1 MKPLPTLTF
10 SQYLAGGKQKQAFL
24 KTLRETSKEVGFFYL
39 DDHGLDT
46 SIQKNTFE
54 LMHSFFALPAE
65 EKLSIE
71 MKHSPHFRGY
81 SKVGSELTLGEQDKR
96 EQFDFMREEP
106 TPYVHG
112 KSPIWLKMRGSN
124 QWPAGLPRMKQQL
137 LAFQDKMT
145 ELSVLLLKAFAESLD
160 QNPNV
165 FDAGLSELPHQH
177 TKLIR
182 YPKQPHGSNQGVG
195 AHKDSGFLTLLIQD
209 EMSGLEVET
218 DEGWLAVPPKP
229 GTLIVNIGEL
239 LELASDGYL
248 KATVHRVVSP
258 QSDKDRYSCAFFLWP
273 KLDTNVPLLSLPEHL
288 KKQAHG
294 PDSDPNNP
302 LFYQVGEN
310 ILKGRLR
317 SHPDVAELHYTV
329 HIN

>member
-10 SQYLAGGKQKQAFL
+10 SQYLAGGEQKQDFL
-24 KTLRETSKEVGFFYL
+24 KQLRETSKEVGFFYL
-39 DDHGLDT
+39 DGHGLDT

-81 SKVGSELTLGEQDKR
+81 SQIGSELTLGEEDQR

-106 TPYVHG
+106 TPYING
-112 KSPIWLKMRGSN
+112 ESPIWLKMRGNN
-124 QWPAGLPRMKQQL
+124 QWPNQLPHMKQQML
-137 LAFQDKMT
+137 NFQDKLT
-145 ELSVLLLKAFAESLD
+145 NIGVLLLKAFAESLEQD
-160 QNPNV
+160 PNT
-165 FDAGLSELPHQH
+165 FDASFSQAPHPH
-177 TKLIR
+177 TKIIR
-182 YPKQPHGSNQGVG
+182 YPKQQQGSSQGVG
-195 AHKDSGFLTLLIQD
+195 AHKDSGFLTFVIQD
-209 EMSGLEVET
+209 EVSGLEVET
-218 DEGWLAVPPKP
+218 DDGWLPVPPKP

-258 QSDKDRYSCAFFLWP
+258 QSEQDRYSCAFFLWP
-273 KLDTNVPLLSLPEHL
+273 RLDTDVPLLDLPEHL
-288 KKQAHG
+288 KKQANG

-317 SHPDVAELHYTV
+317 SHPDVAELHYL
-329 HIN
+329 